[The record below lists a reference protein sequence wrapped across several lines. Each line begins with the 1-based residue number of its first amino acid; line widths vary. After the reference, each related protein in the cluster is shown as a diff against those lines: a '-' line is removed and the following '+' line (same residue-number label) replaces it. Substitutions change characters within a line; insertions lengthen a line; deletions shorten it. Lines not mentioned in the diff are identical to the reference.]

1 MLTKEGS
8 LGLVSMNG
16 QITDRDEPSVFV
28 SLPIDPSL
36 IAEDA
41 KLASAD
47 KDENPPS
54 EEKSSTNGDGI
65 RPTDITVE
73 SKQGNADKAS
83 LLLAISKLA
92 KDIQAFSQS
101 GLADKTTRYDIRTAV
116 LALSNGIED
125 PVDQAIRIVYETSPP
140 TVALRVALEGG
151 FLAPLSGQEVKTA
164 AQLSAE
170 SGANQALIGLNSNFR
185 QRFLQ
190 HRYTC

>member
-1 MLTKEGS
+1 MNEIMLTKEGS

-28 SLPIDPSL
+28 SLPIDPRL

-54 EEKSSTNGDGI
+54 EENSSTNGDGI

-73 SKQGNADKAS
+73 SKQRNADKAS

-92 KDIQAFSQS
+92 EDIQAFSQS

-116 LALSNGIED
+116 LALSSGIED
-125 PVDQAIRIVYETSPP
+125 PVDQSIRIVYETSTYSCP
-140 TVALRVALEGG
+140 
-151 FLAPLSGQEVKTA
+151 
-164 AQLSAE
+164 
-170 SGANQALIGLNSNFR
+170 
-185 QRFLQ
+185 
-190 HRYTC
+190 

>member
-1 MLTKEGS
+1 MNEIMLTKEGS

-16 QITDRDEPSVFV
+16 QISDRDEPSVFV

-47 KDENPPS
+47 KDEN
-54 EEKSSTNGDGI
+54 SSTNGDGI

-116 LALSNGIED
+116 LALSNSIED

-170 SGANQALIGLNSNFR
+170 SGANQALIGLNSKFR
-185 QRFLQ
+185 
-190 HRYTC
+190 